1 MEGNLP
7 SRALIPSRASFNL
20 EQPFHFATQ
29 PQVVQVH
36 QGLFAAPA
44 MNKMQEFSNV
54 VKASLIEKEGADNGC
69 HGHGGAAV
77 STSECHRVK
86 WTGDMVKLLVSVVS
100 YIDDDIDANH
110 GTSSS
115 GRKHAMF
122 KRKGKWRLVS
132 STMTERGFPVL
143 PQKCEDKFNDLN
155 KRYKRLTEI
164 LGRGTACRIIEK
176 PALLEQVSLSGNL
189 REEAKKHLRSK
200 QLHYEEM
207 CSYHNHNKTCLH
219 NDPALQR
226 SLHMALR
233 NLDEQG
239 KKCSSGYGDE
249 DDQMLSDDNDED
261 DRFNDDL
268 EVSAE
273 DHCHDRVHVTKK
285 LKHAH
290 EGGHCASHMPEV
302 VATDKNRMFSEGTGG
317 LAAEKNQS
325 GIDAIQ
331 IKRDRLKVK
340 EEVQKLEHCH
350 LKWLRSSNEK
360 GMELQKMKLENE
372 RMQLEN
378 EQLELKLK
386 LKEIE
391 MVIKRKRI

>member
-1 MEGNLP
+1 
-7 SRALIPSRASFNL
+7 
-20 EQPFHFATQ
+20 
-29 PQVVQVH
+29 
-36 QGLFAAPA
+36 
-44 MNKMQEFSNV
+44 MQEFSNV
-54 VKASLIEKEGADNGC
+54 MKASLREKEGAGDGC
-69 HGHGGAAV
+69 HGHGTEAV
-77 STSECHRVK
+77 SQCHRVK
-86 WTGDMVKLLVSVVS
+86 WTNDMVKLLVSIVS
-100 YIDDDIDANH
+100 YIDDDIDVNH
-110 GTSSS
+110 CTSSS
-115 GRKHAMF
+115 GNKHAML

-164 LGRGTACRIIEK
+164 LGRGMACQIVKK

-207 CSYHNHNKTCLH
+207 RSYHNQNKTCLL

-233 NLDEQG
+233 NLGEQG
-239 KKCSSGYGDE
+239 KCSFGYGDE
-249 DDQMLSDDNDED
+249 DDQMLLSDDNDED
-261 DRFNDDL
+261 VRFSDDL
-268 EVSAE
+268 QVSAE
-273 DHCHDRVHVTKK
+273 DHRHQRVDVTKK
-285 LKHAH
+285 LKNTH

-302 VATDKNRMFSEGTGG
+302 VATDINRIFSEGTGG

-340 EEVQKLEHCH
+340 EEVQKLEHSH
-350 LKWLRSSNEK
+350 LKWLRSSKEK
-360 GMELQKMKLENE
+360 DMELQKMKLENE

-378 EQLELKLK
+378 DRLELKLK

-391 MVIKRKRI
+391 MGIKRKTI

>member
-1 MEGNLP
+1 MERNLP
-7 SRALIPSRASFNL
+7 PRALVPREAPL
-20 EQPFHFATQ
+20 DLGQPFHSATQ
-29 PQVVQVH
+29 PQAIQVH

-44 MNKMQEFSNV
+44 VNKMQEFSNV
-54 VKASLIEKEGADNGC
+54 MEASLREKEGAGDDC
-69 HGHGGAAV
+69 HGHATEDV
-77 STSECHRVK
+77 SASQCHRVK
-86 WTGDMVKLLVSVVS
+86 WTNDMVKLLVSIVS
-100 YIDDDIDANH
+100 YIDDDIDTNH
-110 GTSSS
+110 CTSSN
-115 GRKHAMF
+115 GNKHAML

-132 STMTERGFPVL
+132 STMTKRGYLML

-164 LGRGTACRIIEK
+164 LGRGTACQIVKK

-207 CSYHNHNKTCLH
+207 CSYHNHNKTCLL

-233 NLDEQG
+233 SLGEQG
-239 KKCSSGYGDE
+239 KL
-249 DDQMLSDDNDED
+249 LSDDNDED
-261 DRFNDDL
+261 VRYSNDL
-268 EVSAE
+268 QVSAE
-273 DHCHDRVHVTKK
+273 DHRHHRVHVTKK
-285 LKHAH
+285 LKNTH
-290 EGGHCASHMPEV
+290 EGGLCASHMPEV
-302 VATDKNRMFSEGTGG
+302 VATDINRIFSEGTGG

-340 EEVQKLEHCH
+340 EEVQKLEQSH
-350 LKWLRSSNEK
+350 LKWLRSRKEK
-360 GMELQKMKLENE
+360 DMELQKMKLENE

-378 EQLELKLK
+378 DRLELKLK

-391 MVIKRKRI
+391 MGIKRKTI